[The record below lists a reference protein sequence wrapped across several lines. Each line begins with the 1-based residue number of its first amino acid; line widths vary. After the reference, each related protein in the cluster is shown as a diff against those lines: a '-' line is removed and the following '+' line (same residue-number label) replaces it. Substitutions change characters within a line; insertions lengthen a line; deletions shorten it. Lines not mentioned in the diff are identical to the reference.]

1 MRSILHDWP
10 DEKCAE
16 ILANLK
22 PAMTP
27 KYSKLLI
34 NEYVIPDTGAHWIST
49 ALDMLMMA
57 TFSSRERSEQNWRR
71 ILEGVGYRIIK
82 IWSQEPG
89 AESLIE
95 AEVAAEAPEPGTQS
109 LSKVDVA
116 SEAPNGIASK
126 SRDDN
131 LVEAPDIAATEPE
144 AETLSELSATAH
156 VSPVVAV
163 EPEMA
168 STINADTS
176 PPGPSIVIPEAGSES
191 SSKADLV
198 PEQPKLI
205 VS

>member
-57 TFSSRERSEQNWRR
+57 SFSSRERSEQNWRR
-71 ILEGVGYRIIK
+71 ILEGVGFRIIK
-82 IWSQEPG
+82 IWTPEPG

-95 AEVAAEAPEPGTQS
+95 AEVAVEAPEPGTQS
-109 LSKVDVA
+109 LSETDVA

-126 SRDDN
+126 SANEN
-131 LVEAPDIAATEPE
+131 LVEAPDIVATEPDTE
-144 AETLSELSATAH
+144 GLSEADSTAQ
-156 VSPVVAV
+156 VPTRVAI
-163 EPEMA
+163 EPGMA
-168 STINADTS
+168 SIINADIS
-176 PPGPSIVIPEAGSES
+176 SPGPAIVVPETGSEG
-191 SSKADLV
+191 SSKADLL
-198 PEQPKLI
+198 PEQPTL
-205 VS
+205 VVN

>member
-71 ILEGVGYRIIK
+71 ILEGVGFRIIK
-82 IWSQEPG
+82 IWSPEPG

-109 LSKVDVA
+109 LNEVDVA
-116 SEAPNGIASK
+116 SEAPTGASK
-126 SRDDN
+126 SGDDN
-131 LVEAPDIAATEPE
+131 SVEAPDIFATEAE
-144 AETLSELSATAH
+144 AEGLSQHNSTAH
-156 VSPVVAV
+156 VFPVVAI
-163 EPEMA
+163 ELEMA
-168 STINADTS
+168 STINADIS
-176 PPGPSIVIPEAGSES
+176 SSGPAIVVPEAGSKS
-191 SSKADLV
+191 PTKADLL
-198 PEQPKLI
+198 PEQPKL
-205 VS
+205 VVN

>member
-10 DEKCAE
+10 DEKCVE

-71 ILEGVGYRIIK
+71 ILEGVGFRIIK
-82 IWSQEPG
+82 IWCPEPG

-95 AEVAAEAPEPGTQS
+95 AELAAEATEPGIPS
-109 LSKVDVA
+109 LGEAHVA
-116 SEAPNGIASK
+116 TEAPNGIASK
-126 SRDDN
+126 SENED
-131 LVEAPDIAATEPE
+131 LVEASDIVATEPDTE
-144 AETLSELSATAH
+144 GLSKPHVTAH
-156 VSPVVAV
+156 VPPVAAI
-163 EPEMA
+163 EPGMA
-168 STINADTS
+168 STINADS
-176 PPGPSIVIPEAGSES
+176 PSPGPAIIVPEAEAENST
-191 SSKADLV
+191 KTDLL
-198 PEQPKLI
+198 PEQPKL
-205 VS
+205 VVN